1 MAAHYTVTT
10 SFWSVKEQFLHAQKH
25 ADDNLMCKTAWTVKV
40 LELIY
45 QDVVAIL

>member
-25 ADDNLMCKTAWTVKV
+25 ADDNLMCKTARTVKE

-45 QDVVAIL
+45 QDVVATL